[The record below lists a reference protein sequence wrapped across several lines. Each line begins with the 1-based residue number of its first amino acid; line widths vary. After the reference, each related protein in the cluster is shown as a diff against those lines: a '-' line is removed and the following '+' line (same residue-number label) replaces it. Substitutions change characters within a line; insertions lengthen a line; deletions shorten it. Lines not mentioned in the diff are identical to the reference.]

1 MAAALAFI
9 AGCASQPLP
18 TLRAAATPAPAFSQT
33 APPSAAAAMPADGE
47 WWKSF
52 ADPVLDDLVVRAM
65 AANESVD
72 QAGARLQRASAAV
85 RSAHAARGP
94 QAALHGGVI
103 GPSNTSVGDQVSDTS
118 WAGVGIRMSYE
129 LDLFDRH
136 GPARQAALGDAE
148 VAQAT
153 WRAVRLV
160 VQADTVHTYLAL
172 RALESERAL
181 LADDVA
187 GRAEALQI
195 AQRQWRHGLI
205 SELPLAGLER
215 DLAAARSDA
224 AVLERRQQELTHALA
239 TLLGE
244 APTSWQLPVA
254 AAPWPAALPGVPA
267 GIPSQVLARRPDLAA
282 SGHAVRAAQAR
293 VGAAQSSA
301 LPSVT
306 LTAAGGVAASGL
318 TDLLHQATRMVG
330 VGLLLDLPVFDSGRR
345 AAATQAAMA
354 DLEQSMSVH
363 RERVLTSLREV
374 EDQLSALQ
382 SAQRQAQAQAPA
394 LAMATRS
401 REASSSRERRGLAG
415 RPEVLEARHAEIQQQ
430 RIACQIEL
438 AQRQGTVAL
447 VRALGGGWRSD
458 GA

>member
-1 MAAALAFI
+1 MAATLAFI
-9 AGCASQPLP
+9 AGCAAQPLP
-18 TLRAAATPAPAFSQT
+18 ALRAATPPPAAFSQGVQS
-33 APPSAAAAMPADGE
+33 SAAADMPADGQ

-52 ADPVLDDLVVRAM
+52 ADPVLDELVARAM
-65 AANESVD
+65 AANESLD
-72 QAGARLQRASAAV
+72 QAAARIKRANAAV
-85 RSAHAARGP
+85 RSADATRGP
-94 QAALHGGVI
+94 QAALHGGAI
-103 GPSNTSVGDQVSDTS
+103 GPSNSSVGDQVSDTS
-118 WAGVGIRMSYE
+118 WAGVGIRMSYD

-148 VAQAT
+148 VAQAA
-153 WRAVRLV
+153 WRAARLA

-187 GRAEALQI
+187 GRTEALQI
-195 AQRQWRHGLI
+195 AQRQWRSGLI

-215 DLAAARSDA
+215 DLAAVRSDA
-224 AVLERRQQELTHALA
+224 ALVERRQQELTHALA
-239 TLLGE
+239 LLLGE
-244 APTSWQLPVA
+244 SPASWQLPGAVA
-254 AAPWPAALPGVPA
+254 AWPAALPSVPA

-282 SGHAVRAAQAR
+282 SWHAVRAAEAR

-318 TDLLHQATRMVG
+318 TDLLHHATRMVG
-330 VGLLLDLPVFDSGRR
+330 VGLLFDLPVFDSGRR
-345 AAATQAAMA
+345 SAATQAAVA

-363 RERVLTSLREV
+363 RERVLVSLREV

-382 SAQRQAQAQAPA
+382 STQRQAQAQAPA

-438 AQRQGTVAL
+438 AQRQGTVVL
-447 VRALGGGWRSD
+447 IRVLGGGWRSE